1 MASEG
6 AAAGCELVAIP
17 TDTVTLDGLYY
28 APAPGRPAAQA
39 AGLPRA
45 AAQPAAAA
53 LLMHGNGH
61 NFYTGPARFL
71 PPQLTR
77 LGLACLSYNRR
88 GHDTISCRT
97 REPEGNAF
105 QTVAQAIADNEYA
118 REFLAGRGY
127 GSPVVIGHS
136 NGGLLA
142 AAHVADHP
150 DTPALVL
157 LSAHCGGPEML
168 ARASAQGLLGGS
180 DLPGLSRRA
189 HDVVAAGRGEELLLM
204 PGWWFVT
211 SAASFADSERNLP
224 RLLELAP
231 RIRCPVLVL
240 RGEQEDP
247 DLYPAER
254 FGEITGA
261 DVRVIPGA
269 GHFYT
274 GLEDEVA
281 GLVAGWLAA
290 QTG

>member
-1 MASEG
+1 MSDSTASGSTVPEG
-6 AAAGCELVAIP
+6 AAPGCELVSIP
-17 TDTVTLDGLYY
+17 TDTVTLDGLWY
-28 APAPGRPAAQA
+28 APARHRTAARPA
-39 AGLPRA
+39 G
-45 AAQPAAAA
+45 AA

-71 PPQLTR
+71 PPHLTR

-105 QTVAQAIADNEYA
+105 QTVAQALADNEYA
-118 REFLAGRGY
+118 RAFLAGRGQHR
-127 GSPVVIGHS
+127 PFVIGHS

-180 DLPGLSRRA
+180 DLAGLSQRA
-189 HDVVAAGRGEELLLM
+189 RDLVAAGRGGELMLL
-204 PGWWFVT
+204 PGWWYVT
-211 SAASFADSERNLP
+211 SAASFADTERNLP

-231 RIRCPVLVL
+231 RIRCPVLAL
-240 RGEQEDP
+240 RGGQEDP
-247 DLYPAER
+247 GLYPAER

-269 GHFYT
+269 DHFYT
-274 GLEDEVA
+274 GLEDKVA
-281 GLVAGWLAA
+281 GLVAGWLAE
-290 QTG
+290 QLG